1 MEQSVKAHAS
11 KPDNLSTVSGSRT
24 GRGVNQLLQVDTC
37 NKLQINVGKEID
49 LKSQASWPGHQWWA
63 WKGKP

>member
-1 MEQSVKAHAS
+1 MKALTS
-11 KPDNLSTVSGSRT
+11 KPDNLSTVSRSHT
-24 GRGVNQLLQVDTC
+24 GIVENQLLQFDTC

-63 WKGKP
+63 WKEKP